1 MRLQQVQYLFQKINY
16 NILRFVIF
24 LIDICEDPEI
34 KERIV
39 QLRTEQESKRQA
51 ADRRKKVRKSSS
63 NTRTQSVRRTSLRDK
78 GLTQRRDAVEEA
90 RLRMQAE
97 YKVISYIFKL
107 KLFINFEK

>member
-1 MRLQQVQYLFQKINY
+1 MLVQAGADLNAKNKYDETPA
-16 NILRFVIF
+16 
-24 LIDICEDPEI
+24 DICEDPEI
-34 KERIV
+34 KERII

-51 ADRRKKVRKSSS
+51 AAHKKKIKKSSS

-97 YKVISYIFKL
+97 YKVREFWYLYFVL
-107 KLFINFEK
+107 T